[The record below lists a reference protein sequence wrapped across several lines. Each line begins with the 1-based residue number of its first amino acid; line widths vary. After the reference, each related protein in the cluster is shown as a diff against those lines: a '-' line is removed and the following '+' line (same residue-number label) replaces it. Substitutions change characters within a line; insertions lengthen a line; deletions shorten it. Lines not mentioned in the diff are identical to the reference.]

1 MMSEQADQLVE
12 IKPEVVFLYEV
23 LQELTSGHIR
33 IPRFQRA
40 FVWRPDQMTELLD
53 SINRQYPIGSL
64 LVWETTEEI
73 ATLDRLG
80 PFERPPSTETA
91 AGYLLDGHQ
100 RLMTLA
106 GALLPG
112 SEALHRTN
120 GLDSGKWEMFWNVE
134 RRRFQHM
141 SNNDDDEF
149 LFPMS
154 ALLDTVLFFEHV
166 EEMRA
171 RLGTAAPKRMTE
183 VSELARTFQSYR
195 VPVVRIRK
203 TGLSEAVEIFAR
215 LNSKGQSMT
224 PDQMVSALTFRQPAQ
239 GTIFDLST
247 ELDQM
252 VESISERGFGELDR
266 TTLLRCVLAC
276 LDEDIYRTDWTRLA
290 KERRDVLQGR
300 LTDAVGRATTSV
312 ERALSFLEELGV
324 TTGRLL
330 PYQLQL
336 VLLSAFFDRCS
347 APSSEQVAVLRRWFW
362 VSSFSAWFGGANPSR
377 ISALIREFREHLA
390 VDPTASTLE
399 NFALDAEALPFPT
412 NFDMRS
418 ARTRTLLLVMLDAMT
433 DEERDH
439 AVDQLAVMG
448 PGSVGSILG
457 SIPREVQ
464 GTPANRLFR
473 PRGSNRGL
481 LRSWVIAR
489 DDVGD
494 SAELARYG
502 VDAAAVT
509 ALRNG
514 DALAFVRAR
523 QAALT
528 AMETTFQA
536 GRDVSPSVAEATD
549 APVDTE

>member
-1 MMSEQADQLVE
+1 MSEQADQLVE

-23 LQELTSGHIR
+23 LQELTSGHIK

-64 LVWETTEEI
+64 LVWETSEEI

-80 PFERPPSTETA
+80 PFEPRASTETA

-106 GALLPG
+106 GALIPG
-112 SEALHRTN
+112 TDQLHRTD

-134 RRRFQHM
+134 RRRFQHA
-141 SNNDDDEF
+141 SGKENDEF

-166 EEMRA
+166 ELMRA
-171 RLGTAAPKRMTE
+171 RLGADAPKRMTE

-224 PDQMVSALTFRQPAQ
+224 PDQMVSALTYRQP
-239 GTIFDLST
+239 GHGNLFDLST

-252 VESISERGFGELDR
+252 VERISERGFGELDR

-276 LDEDIYRTDWTRLA
+276 LDEDIYRTDWTKLA

-300 LTDAVGRATTSV
+300 LTDAVGRATASV
-312 ERALSFLEELGV
+312 ELALSFLEELAV

-336 VLLSAFFDRCS
+336 VLLSAFFDRCPV
-347 APSSEQVAVLRRWFW
+347 PSPEQSAVLRRWFW

-377 ISALIREFREHLA
+377 IGALIREFREELA
-390 VDPTASTLE
+390 NDPTATTLE

-418 ARTRTLLLVMLDAMT
+418 ARTRTLLLVMLDSMT
-433 DEERDH
+433 ASERHH
-439 AVDQLAVMG
+439 AVEQLAVKG
-448 PGSVGSILG
+448 PGAVGSVVG
-457 SIPREVQ
+457 SVPREVR
-464 GTPANRLFR
+464 GTPANRMFR
-473 PRGSNRGL
+473 PREFDRGV
-481 LRSWVIAR
+481 LRPWVVAR
-489 DDVGD
+489 DDAGD

-502 VDAAAVT
+502 IDASAVR

-514 DALAFVRAR
+514 DALAFVGSR
-523 QAALT
+523 QIALV
-528 AMETTFQA
+528 AMETAFQS
-536 GRDVSPSVAEATD
+536 GRDVTPSDAEAAE
-549 APVDTE
+549 APVDTD